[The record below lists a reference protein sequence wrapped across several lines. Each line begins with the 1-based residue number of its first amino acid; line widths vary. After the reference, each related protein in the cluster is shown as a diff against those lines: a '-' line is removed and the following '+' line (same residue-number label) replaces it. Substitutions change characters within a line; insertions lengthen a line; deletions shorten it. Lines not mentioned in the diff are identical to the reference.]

1 MKHSYL
7 SLPHRAP
14 LIPGLL
20 VGLACAMSQPAF
32 ADVADNDT
40 DVFSRKTLSGNWGG
54 LRHQLE
60 DDGLKFTADYTGET
74 AYNLHGGLHRS
85 ARYSQNIKLGVQ
97 FDLSKLYGLDNAGK
111 VQITL
116 NDRRGNSASED
127 LVGNRLPIQENYGG
141 LYTRLTE
148 LSYERSLFTPALNV
162 KLGYMAMGNDI
173 GGLDSGILCNFMNAG
188 FCGHPLNMSGGSG
201 WSNYPNAH
209 LGVRIKYDLSPSWQL
224 RVAAFNVDP
233 SSNGNSSRAWHLG
246 PKHTTGTVVPI
257 ELVYKQQ
264 SELPGE
270 YKLGYYYDSS
280 DAKRI
285 GSDKEVAGRGGHY
298 LLVDQAVW
306 NSTTAKGRS
315 VHVFGQ
321 YSAASSAASPFTK
334 WYGVGM
340 VLNKPF
346 AGRPHDTLAIGYG
359 RAVPNPRS
367 REVLESAAIAH
378 SEFVPNLD
386 SGEQLLEIS
395 YGYQATPWLLLRPD
409 LQYIIEPGAF
419 SGEQIQNA
427 LVIGLQA
434 KATF

>member
-1 MKHSYL
+1 
-7 SLPHRAP
+7 
-14 LIPGLL
+14 
-20 VGLACAMSQPAF
+20 
-32 ADVADNDT
+32 
-40 DVFSRKTLSGNWGG
+40 
-54 LRHQLE
+54 
-60 DDGLKFTADYTGET
+60 
-74 AYNLHGGLHRS
+74 
-85 ARYSQNIKLGVQ
+85 
-97 FDLSKLYGLDNAGK
+97 
-111 VQITL
+111 
-116 NDRRGNSASED
+116 
-127 LVGNRLPIQENYGG
+127 
-141 LYTRLTE
+141 
-148 LSYERSLFTPALNV
+148 
-162 KLGYMAMGNDI
+162 MAMGNDI

-209 LGVRIKYDLSPSWQL
+209 LGARIKYDLSPSWQL

-378 SEFVPNLD
+378 GEFVPNLD